1 VLASDEEPERH
12 RSTEPI
18 QTGIDPLCPSS
29 ATLSTVQP
37 TTNMFTC
44 FEDSVLASADKDGNL
59 SLSLT
64 QQLLSE
70 HGFTLTDTYA
80 DPHGV
85 DPVALDA
92 RNAQALLHWLG
103 Y

>member
-1 VLASDEEPERH
+1 MTSSPLLASDPRLEAF
-12 RSTEPI
+12 
-18 QTGIDPLCPSS
+18 GLW
-29 ATLSTVQP
+29 QP
-37 TTNMFTC
+37 FNPPPQMFTC
-44 FEDSVLASADKDGNL
+44 YEDSVLAAADKDGNL
-59 SLSLT
+59 SLSLA

-80 DPHGV
+80 DHHGV